1 MSKGKKPT
9 RRNHYTP
16 VLYLRNFTDANGALH
31 VVNRSNGHRRE
42 SSPDAIGFEKDLY
55 WPDDLEPGEDPEVYE
70 KQFREF
76 EGKAAPVIQRIMESR
91 AFPTDEEDLGVLYN
105 FIAFQYVRTPSARRV
120 VAAPRER
127 AAEIMIDILE
137 SDRNLY
143 ESAARG
149 AGVDLNEFP
158 FERFQQTK
166 GMHEF
171 RLTTEGFIDGAM
183 TMMNAI
189 LKYLPQRTWT
199 VLVSE
204 RPGESFVVSD
214 HPVVLE
220 WSDPRGKRFPPGHA
234 HTDTEL
240 TIPLSARVALIGCYT
255 PFDLDP
261 RYMPAYVSGVN
272 SRTIDRARVFIAA
285 CEDRFILQENGEII
299 TSERYIAEL
308 EADARRSR

>member
-1 MSKGKKPT
+1 MSKQKKPT
-9 RRNHYTP
+9 RRHHYTP
-16 VLYLRNFTDANGALH
+16 VLYLRNFTDENGTLH

-55 WPDDLEPGEDPEVYE
+55 WPDDLEPGEDPEAYE
-70 KQFREF
+70 KEFRDF
-76 EGKAAPVIQRIMESR
+76 EGKAAPVLRRIIESR
-91 AFPTDEEDLGVLYN
+91 AFPVDEEDLGVLYN
-105 FIAFQYVRTPSARRV
+105 FIAFQFARTPSARRI

-127 AAEIMIDILE
+127 AAEIIINLLE
-137 SDRNLY
+137 SDRALY
-143 ESAARG
+143 ESEARQ

-158 FERFQQTK
+158 FERMQRTK
-166 GMHEF
+166 GKYKPQ
-171 RLTTEGFIDGAM
+171 LTTEGFIEGARVVM
-183 TMMNAI
+183 DAM

-234 HTDTEL
+234 HIDTEL

-255 PFDLDP
+255 PFELDS
-261 RYMPAYVSGVN
+261 RHMPAYVSGVN

-285 CEDRFILQENGEII
+285 CEDRFILQDNGEII
-299 TSERYIAEL
+299 TSERYVAEL
-308 EADARRSR
+308 EADAKGSR